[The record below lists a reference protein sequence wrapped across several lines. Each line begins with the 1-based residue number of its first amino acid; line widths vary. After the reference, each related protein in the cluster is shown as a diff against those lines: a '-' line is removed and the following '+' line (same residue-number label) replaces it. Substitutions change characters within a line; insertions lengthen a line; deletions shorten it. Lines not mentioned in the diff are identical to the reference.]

1 MYKSRLQE
9 LCQKKA
15 WRLPEYNVTK
25 QGQDHNPRFEATVD
39 VNGMSFQSQ
48 NPAKSSKEAQND
60 AAYLAFLHFTAPPLP
75 DPDSVILAGS
85 SNAIANF
92 DSNTTN
98 RSLQPERQEA
108 CRDSHVS
115 DCASICNNNEK
126 FKDMQHFYKNL
137 LQNYAQKRNV
147 SRPVYSCEVEGPPHA
162 SRFRCKVTIDEKTYE
177 GLEFFP
183 TIKEAEHAAARVALS
198 CLAPDAIEEVQEDS
212 SLFKNLLQEL
222 MQKEGCP
229 LPVYT
234 TTRSGEAHASMFVS
248 SVEVKGEAF
257 TGQGA
262 RTKKQAEF
270 LAAKVAYTK
279 LKECKSNKVST
290 NITPAYH
297 ELEGHVVSS
306 FHSPTNVNA
315 GTEQNLGSKS
325 GSLLNSSST
334 LGADRQ
340 DDRVHVTFM
349 DHHSVQFPQP
359 EMTTDWESSPSLPIL
374 SDHPLPEDNP
384 STANIPSNHWVT
396 TNLVEDSMK
405 QHVEMSS
412 ISCNRIIVRP
422 RVPNMKFP
430 AGSTVL
436 PMSDNVWVAVK
447 LGSDPNQ

>member
-75 DPDSVILAGS
+75 DP
-85 SNAIANF
+85 
-92 DSNTTN
+92 
-98 RSLQPERQEA
+98 
-108 CRDSHVS
+108 
-115 DCASICNNNEK
+115 
-126 FKDMQHFYKNL
+126 DMQHFYKNL

-222 MQKEGCP
+222 TQKEGCP

-279 LKECKSNKVST
+279 LKECKSKKVST

-297 ELEGHVVSS
+297 EQEVHVVSS
-306 FHSPTNVNA
+306 SHSPTNVNA

-340 DDRVHVTFM
+340 DDRVNATFM

-359 EMTTDWESSPSLPIL
+359 EMPTDWENSPSSPIL

-412 ISCNRIIVRP
+412 ITCNRIIVRP

-447 LGSDPNQ
+447 LASEPNQ

>member
-75 DPDSVILAGS
+75 DPGS

-198 CLAPDAIEEVQEDS
+198 CLTPDAIEEVQEDS

-222 MQKEGCP
+222 TQKEGCP

-315 GTEQNLGSKS
+315 
-325 GSLLNSSST
+325 
-334 LGADRQ
+334 
-340 DDRVHVTFM
+340 VHVTFM
-349 DHHSVQFPQP
+349 DHHSDQFPQP
-359 EMTTDWESSPSLPIL
+359 EMTTDWESSPSSPIL

>member
-1 MYKSRLQE
+1 MYKSKLQE

-75 DPDSVILAGS
+75 DPGS

-222 MQKEGCP
+222 TQKEGCP

-279 LKECKSNKVST
+279 LKE
-290 NITPAYH
+290 
-297 ELEGHVVSS
+297 
-306 FHSPTNVNA
+306 
-315 GTEQNLGSKS
+315 
-325 GSLLNSSST
+325 
-334 LGADRQ
+334 
-340 DDRVHVTFM
+340 
-349 DHHSVQFPQP
+349 
-359 EMTTDWESSPSLPIL
+359 
-374 SDHPLPEDNP
+374 
-384 STANIPSNHWVT
+384 
-396 TNLVEDSMK
+396 
-405 QHVEMSS
+405 
-412 ISCNRIIVRP
+412 
-422 RVPNMKFP
+422 
-430 AGSTVL
+430 
-436 PMSDNVWVAVK
+436 
-447 LGSDPNQ
+447 

>member
-92 DSNTTN
+92 DSNTAN

-108 CRDSHVS
+108 YRDSHVS

-137 LQNYAQKRNV
+137 LQNYAQKKNV

-198 CLAPDAIEEVQEDS
+198 SLAPDAIEEVQEDS

-222 MQKEGCP
+222 TQKKGCP

-234 TTRSGEAHASMFVS
+234 TTRSGEGHASMFVS

-290 NITPAYH
+290 NISPDYH
-297 ELEGHVVSS
+297 EKEVHVVSAS
-306 FHSPTNVNA
+306 HSPTNVNA

-334 LGADRQ
+334 LGADGQ
-340 DDRVHVTFM
+340 DGRVNVTFM

-359 EMTTDWESSPSLPIL
+359 EMTTDWGSSPSSPIL
-374 SDHPLPEDNP
+374 SDHPLPEDNL
-384 STANIPSNHWVT
+384 STAYIPCNHSVT

-447 LGSDPNQ
+447 LGSEPNQ

>member
-1 MYKSRLQE
+1 
-9 LCQKKA
+9 
-15 WRLPEYNVTK
+15 
-25 QGQDHNPRFEATVD
+25 
-39 VNGMSFQSQ
+39 
-48 NPAKSSKEAQND
+48 
-60 AAYLAFLHFTAPPLP
+60 
-75 DPDSVILAGS
+75 
-85 SNAIANF
+85 
-92 DSNTTN
+92 
-98 RSLQPERQEA
+98 
-108 CRDSHVS
+108 
-115 DCASICNNNEK
+115 
-126 FKDMQHFYKNL
+126 MQHFYKNL

-222 MQKEGCP
+222 TQKEGCP

-306 FHSPTNVNA
+306 SHSPTNVNA

-340 DDRVHVTFM
+340 DDRVRVTFM
-349 DHHSVQFPQP
+349 DHRSVQFPQP
-359 EMTTDWESSPSLPIL
+359 EMTTDWESSPSSPIL

-422 RVPNMKFP
+422 QVPNMKFP

-447 LGSDPNQ
+447 LGSEPNQ

>member
-9 LCQKKA
+9 LCQKKV

-75 DPDSVILAGS
+75 HPGS

-92 DSNTTN
+92 DSNTAN

-108 CRDSHVS
+108 CQDSHLS
-115 DCASICNNNEK
+115 DCASICNDSEK

-222 MQKEGCP
+222 TQKEGCP

-248 SVEVKGEAF
+248 SVEVKGETF

-262 RTKKQAEF
+262 RSKKQAEF

-290 NITPAYH
+290 NITPAYR
-297 ELEGHVVSS
+297 EQEVHVVSS
-306 FHSPTNVNA
+306 SHSPTNVNA

-334 LGADRQ
+334 LGADWQ
-340 DDRVHVTFM
+340 DDRVNVTFM
-349 DHHSVQFPQP
+349 DHHSAQFPQP
-359 EMTTDWESSPSLPIL
+359 EMTTDWESSPSSLIL

-396 TNLVEDSMK
+396 TNLVEDSME

-447 LGSDPNQ
+447 LGSEPNQ

>member
-75 DPDSVILAGS
+75 DPGS

-108 CRDSHVS
+108 CRDSH
-115 DCASICNNNEK
+115 
-126 FKDMQHFYKNL
+126 
-137 LQNYAQKRNV
+137 
-147 SRPVYSCEVEGPPHA
+147 
-162 SRFRCKVTIDEKTYE
+162 
-177 GLEFFP
+177 
-183 TIKEAEHAAARVALS
+183 
-198 CLAPDAIEEVQEDS
+198 EDS

-359 EMTTDWESSPSLPIL
+359 EMTTDWESSPSSPIL